1 MDWFNVFKNKPTE
14 QEMNSL
20 TNIKGYAYDV
30 KGGGYDGLPNVGVAK
45 EVASAAIWAEQN
57 QNNPF
62 RTTLIVLGMPKETK
76 EVTTGINFLGVPM
89 VIYGFSGSF
98 PLRGINE
105 FFRLDGAIPE
115 QGMIHSGNC
124 RYYLNELGINMSQN
138 PNGWP
143 DEYYQAMLG
152 PYPSAIE
159 QYEKKLEE
167 DVNRKNKPGF
177 FSGFRR
183 K

>member
-30 KGGGYDGLPNVGVAK
+30 NGGGLVGLPNVGMAK
-45 EVASAAIWAEQN
+45 EVAAAAMWAERN
-57 QNNPF
+57 QNKPF
-62 RTTLIVLGMPKETK
+62 RATLRNLGLSKETK
-76 EVTTGINFLGVPM
+76 EAATDINFLGVPI
-89 VIYGFSGSF
+89 VIYGFSHNS
-98 PLRGINE
+98 PLRGFNE
-105 FFRLDGAIPE
+105 FFRLQGTIPE
-115 QGMIHSGNC
+115 QGIMLSGHC
-124 RYYLNELGINMSQN
+124 KYYLNELGINMSQN
-138 PNGWP
+138 PSGWP
-143 DEYYQAMLG
+143 DEYYQAVLG

-167 DVNRKNKPGF
+167 DVNRKNKPGL
-177 FSGFRR
+177 FSRFRR